1 LRSIK
6 NLNKKLTG
14 LSGTCDEYLCYQMR
28 YPDPEKKLP
37 CRDSDPQVAI
47 PAGFPTDQLMSTHEF
62 P

>member
-1 LRSIK
+1 
-6 NLNKKLTG
+6 LTG

-37 CRDSDPQVAI
+37 CRDSDPRVAI